1 MEQATA
7 GKKFWGIY
15 ENVKHLV
22 DQANILCKVKE
33 SNSLVRYSS
42 RKKTVLKFEISVPT
56 IVPASGFIVFSNKML
71 QNMESEVGVRSKC
84 LSTTSRVF

>member
-22 DQANILCKVKE
+22 

-56 IVPASGFIVFSNKML
+56 NVAASGFIVFSNKML
-71 QNMESEVGVRSKC
+71 ENMESEVGVRSKC
-84 LSTTSRVF
+84 LSTTSHVF